1 MSHITRL
8 LALALC
14 TLLLSSCAENL
25 PQDIPRDYT
34 APFEHT
40 FAVPFDRAWKG
51 VVQAVS
57 ENSVIKTLDRHSG
70 LIVTEYVTVDKKV
83 LNMFETALFGR
94 TYKNSYAITLDEV
107 SPGNTRVRV
116 QAHLMMEQFAV
127 YNRERQVAWFEA
139 YMRQELLRRVCLA
152 LRGDDGSCAMLFPDY
167 NCAVCAPPPSVV
179 VATADKAPPQAAPA
193 NRTAADPSVLEVQ
206 RRLQEKGYP
215 PGPLDGIMG
224 RRTRAALARFQ
235 EEQSIEGGGFLTA
248 ETMAALGL

>member
-1 MSHITRL
+1 MPHITRL
-8 LALALC
+8 LALVLS

-34 APFEHT
+34 APYEHT

-94 TYKNSYAITLDEV
+94 TYKNSYAITLEEV

-139 YMRQELLRRVCLA
+139 YMRQELLRRICLT
-152 LRGDDGSCAMLFPDY
+152 LQGDDGRCAMLFPDY
-167 NCAVCAPPPSVV
+167 NSAVCAPPPPVV
-179 VATADKAPPQAAPA
+179 VANGEQVLAVVTETKRPL
-193 NRTAADPSVLEVQ
+193 ADPSVLEVQ
-206 RRLQEKGYP
+206 RRLQDKGYR

-235 EEQSIEGGGFLTA
+235 EEQGIEGGGFVNA